1 MSDAPDRVDP
11 AVDDLRPPRGGS
23 HLTRNVAIAVGVLL
37 AVFIGLLATRPSASE
52 RSQAAKIVGRA
63 VPEVAGTTLTGSQVS
78 LDQFRGQWTVVN
90 FFASWCTPCRLEHPE
105 LVKFSAEHAAKGD
118 VQVVAVAFQDD
129 PSAVRSF
136 FDQQGGNWPVIVG
149 DTGRIALDFG
159 VTGVPESYLVSP
171 DGLVVA
177 KFEGVTAAALDSV
190 LAQAQGQGQ
199 GRTGAGTP

>member
-1 MSDAPDRVDP
+1 MSDAPDAPDVVDP
-11 AVDDLRPPRGGS
+11 AEGDDRPPRGGS
-23 HLTRNVAIAVGVLL
+23 HLTRNVAIAVGLLL

-52 RSQAAKIVGRA
+52 RSQSAKIVGRA
-63 VPEVAGTTLTGSQVS
+63 VPEVSGTTLTGTQVS
-78 LDQFRGQWTVVN
+78 LDQFRGKWTVVN

-105 LVKFSAEHAAKGD
+105 LVKFAAAHAAKGD

-129 PSAVRSF
+129 PSAVRAF
-136 FDQQGGNWPVIVG
+136 FDQQGGSWPVIVG

-177 KFEGVTAAALDSV
+177 KFEGVAAAALDSV
-190 LAQAQGQGQ
+190 LARAEGQ
-199 GRTGAGTP
+199 TGVSTP